1 MSVQTT
7 TFQGAIF
14 DVDGRAGD
22 ADMLAAANA
31 DLVVE
36 SLDDVDIEALGD
48 GRLARRRRRWRELAR
63 GLS

>member
-48 GRLARRRRRWRELAR
+48 GRLARRRR
-63 GLS
+63 